1 MTDSNKKIEV
11 VKNRKDIIV
20 LDLNNLE
27 NEKLS
32 EIIYENKVKKIQKNY
47 SSYNNKKSFNNSN
60 TNLTFAVNVSQCL
73 KYFINIQ
80 KSLYPDK
87 SSNNDSINYN
97 EITNKSKLDEVDVN
111 NNNLIIFEDGKLYL

>member
-60 TNLTFAVNVSQCL
+60 TNLTFAVNVS
-73 KYFINIQ
+73 
-80 KSLYPDK
+80 
-87 SSNNDSINYN
+87 
-97 EITNKSKLDEVDVN
+97 
-111 NNNLIIFEDGKLYL
+111 